1 MTDGLA
7 EELREVAPP
16 VRAGATRRDVRA
28 RKPGILHGPWEQVRK
43 ALRVVVLALL
53 DALGVFLAIWT
64 ALEVKV
70 FILVG
75 SDLGGSFQ
83 QARGA
88 ASLAVLVTLLLFG
101 RSRLYADRALRP
113 GFATV
118 VSSLVQVTLVILV
131 YALAEGEEYS
141 SYYIFWGTLIFA
153 LIYVSALRW
162 GFEYVSGIILRAAG
176 YRRRAVLVGTGAQV
190 EAVAHALSDQHSAVD
205 PVGFVSLTPQ
215 SANGLRDLG
224 PLEDLERHFDDIDEV
239 LLADPQFPQDRAVAL
254 VERCHAHGVRVRVAP
269 STMEILM
276 GRIEFVPGQ
285 TLPLFEVKPPVFEGV
300 DFLLKRSFDLVVS
313 ALLVIALSP
322 LLLAMALAV
331 KLTSRGPVLYRSM
344 RPGIGGAPFGCLKF
358 RTMQAD
364 AHARQAEL
372 EDRNELGGALFKIR
386 DDPRI
391 TPVGRLLRR
400 FSLDELPQLFNVL
413 RGQMSLVGPRPL
425 PERDY
430 ERLADW
436 HRKRYLVLPGITGLW
451 QVSGR
456 AELDFDELVRLDFL
470 YLERWSVF
478 LDLSILLK
486 TIPAVVRSRGAW

>member
-16 VRAGATRRDVRA
+16 VRPGAPRRDVRA

-43 ALRVVVLALL
+43 FLRVAVLAGL
-53 DALGVFLAIWT
+53 DALGVFGAIWT

-70 FILVG
+70 FFLVG
-75 SDLGGSFQ
+75 SDIGGSFQ
-83 QARGA
+83 QAQGA
-88 ASLAVLVTLLLFG
+88 ASLAVLVTLLLFA
-101 RSRLYADRALRP
+101 RSQLYADRARRP

-131 YALAEGEEYS
+131 YALAEGEEYA
-141 SYYIFWGTLIFA
+141 SYYIFWGTLTFA

-162 GFEYVSGIILRAAG
+162 AFEYVSGMILRAAG

-190 EAVAHALSDQHSAVD
+190 EAVAHALSDQHSGVD

-215 SANGLRDLG
+215 PANGLRDFG
-224 PLEDLERHFDDIDEV
+224 PLDDLEQHFDDIDEV
-239 LLADPQFPQDRAVAL
+239 LLTDPSFPQDQAVAL
-254 VERCHAHGVRVRVAP
+254 VERCHRHGVRVRVAP

-313 ALLVIALSP
+313 ALLVLFLSP
-322 LLLAMALAV
+322 LLVLIALAV

-358 RTMQAD
+358 RTMEAD
-364 AHARQAEL
+364 ADTRQAEL

-391 TPVGRLLRR
+391 TRVGRLLRR

-413 RGQMSLVGPRPL
+413 RKDMSLVGPRPL
-425 PERDY
+425 PENEHDRIKG
-430 ERLADW
+430 R
-436 HRKRYLVLPGITGLW
+436 HRRRVDLMPGLTGLW
-451 QVSGR
+451 QVHGR
-456 AELDFDELVRLDFL
+456 SDIPFEGMVDLDYL
-470 YLERWSVF
+470 YVTNWSLWV
-478 LDLSILLK
+478 DLKVLIR
-486 TIPAVVRSRGAW
+486 TFAVVARGRGAY